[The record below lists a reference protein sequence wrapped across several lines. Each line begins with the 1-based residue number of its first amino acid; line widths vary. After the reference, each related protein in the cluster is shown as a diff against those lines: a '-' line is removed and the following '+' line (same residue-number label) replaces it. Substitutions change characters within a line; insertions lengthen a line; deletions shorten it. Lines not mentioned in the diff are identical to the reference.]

1 MSLSDE
7 HERLKCGLARADAPD
22 VSHCAHILPIQTPRP
37 AFSLVEL
44 MICIA
49 VMAVLAA
56 LAIPRYANATS
67 NYRADA
73 AARRIVADLSL
84 ARSQARL
91 ISKPLTVV
99 FDTAAQR
106 YQISGMEDLLHRTNV
121 YSVQLSDQPY
131 RATLVSVSFGGGAAQ
146 VTFDQYGSPNTG
158 GTIVVDSGGSRKTIV
173 LNQASERAV
182 IQ

>member
-1 MSLSDE
+1 
-7 HERLKCGLARADAPD
+7 LKCRLARADAPD
-22 VSHCAHILPIQTPRP
+22 VSRCARILPARPPRL

-56 LAIPRYANATS
+56 LAIPRYANATA

-91 ISKPLTVV
+91 ISKPLTVA
-99 FDTAAQR
+99 FNKSSNF
-106 YQISGMEDLLHRTNV
+106 YQINGMTDLFHRSTT
-121 YSVQLSDQPY
+121 YSVQISADPY
-131 RATLVSVSFGGGAAQ
+131 YASFVDIVFNGAAQ
-146 VTFDQYGSPNTG
+146 VTFDQYGVPNTG
-158 GTIVVDSGGSRKTIV
+158 GTVTISVGAVRKSIT
-173 LNQASERAV
+173 LEGTTGRAS

>member
-1 MSLSDE
+1 
-7 HERLKCGLARADAPD
+7 LKCPLARADAPD
-22 VSHCAHILPIQTPRP
+22 VSRCALIPPIRTPRP

-49 VMAVLAA
+49 IMGVLAA

-73 AARRIVADLSL
+73 AARRIAADLAL

-91 ISKPLTVV
+91 ISKPLTVA
-99 FDTAAQR
+99 FNKSSNS
-106 YQISGMEDLLHRTNV
+106 YQINGMTDLFHRSTT
-121 YSVQLSDQPY
+121 YSVQISADPY
-131 RATLVSVSFGGGAAQ
+131 YASFVNIVFNGAAQ
-146 VTFDQYGSPNTG
+146 VTFDQYGVPSTG
-158 GTIVVDSGGSRKTIV
+158 GTVTISVGTVSKSITLDGTSGR
-173 LNQASERAV
+173 AS

>member
-1 MSLSDE
+1 M
-7 HERLKCGLARADAPD
+7 KCPLARADAPD
-22 VSHCAHILPIQTPRP
+22 VSRCALIPPIRTPRP

-49 VMAVLAA
+49 VMGVLAA

-73 AARRIVADLSL
+73 AARRIAADLTL
-84 ARSQARL
+84 VRSQARL

-99 FDTAAQR
+99 FDTTAQR
-106 YQISGMEDLLHRTNV
+106 YTISGMEDLLHRSNI
-121 YSVQLSDQPY
+121 YSVQLSDRPY
-131 RATLVSVSFGGGAAQ
+131 RATLVSVNFGGALQ

-158 GTIVVDSGGSRKTIV
+158 GTIVVDSGGSRKTIT
-173 LNQASERAV
+173 LNQASERPV

>member
-1 MSLSDE
+1 
-7 HERLKCGLARADAPD
+7 LKCGLAPADAPD
-22 VSHCAHILPIQTPRP
+22 VSHCARILPAQTLRP

-44 MICIA
+44 MICLSIMG
-49 VMAVLAA
+49 VMAA

-99 FDTAAQR
+99 FDTAAQK
-106 YQISGMEDLLHRTNV
+106 YQISGMEDLLHRTSV

-131 RATLVSVSFGGGAAQ
+131 RATLVSVSFGGAAQ

>member
-1 MSLSDE
+1 
-7 HERLKCGLARADAPD
+7 LKCRPARADAPD
-22 VSHCAHILPIQTPRP
+22 VSHCARIPPARAPRP

-44 MICIA
+44 MICIS

-73 AARRIVADLSL
+73 AARRIAADLSL

-91 ISKPLTVV
+91 MSKPLTVV
-99 FDTAAQR
+99 FDTTAEN

-121 YSVQLSDQPY
+121 YSVQLSDRPY
-131 RATLVSVSFGGGAAQ
+131 RATLVSVNFGGAAQ

-158 GTIVVDSGGSRKTIV
+158 GTIVVDSGGSRKTIT
-173 LNQASERAV
+173 LNQASERPV